1 MQEESGCLIVAVRT
15 GRHLDAALDEAVDV
29 LWPKAMTQQVG
40 NSVTRLAPGRHKV
53 PPEQRRSYGCHHRD
67 VKKADCQSVSLVRYC
82 ECQ

>member
-40 NSVTRLAPGRHKV
+40 TRLRGWP
-53 PPEQRRSYGCHHRD
+53 RD
-67 VKKADCQSVSLVRYC
+67 VIKFRPNSDVPMGVTI
-82 ECQ
+82 EM